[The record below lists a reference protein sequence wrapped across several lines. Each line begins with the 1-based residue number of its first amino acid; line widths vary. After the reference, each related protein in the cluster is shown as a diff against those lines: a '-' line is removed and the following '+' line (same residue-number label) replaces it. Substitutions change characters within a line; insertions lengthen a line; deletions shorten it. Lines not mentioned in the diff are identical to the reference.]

1 MTKLLDQII
10 VVDVEATCWEGKA
23 PEGQVSEIIEI
34 GVCPL
39 EVSSGTRLGKESIL
53 IRPEHSTVSE
63 FCARLTTLT
72 REQVNCGL
80 SFEEA
85 CRLLREKYLT
95 RKRTWASYG
104 EYDRNQFERQCRLF
118 GVEYPFGTRHIN
130 VKNLF
135 ALMNGLD
142 RERGMDGALAYL
154 GLSLEGT
161 HHRGGDD
168 AWNIARIL
176 SELLFRRVGVP
187 SAPVILP

>member
-1 MTKLLDQII
+1 MEKLFDQII
-10 VVDVEATCWEGKA
+10 VIDVEATCWKDKA
-23 PEGQVSEIIEI
+23 PDEQVSEIIEI

-63 FCARLTTLT
+63 FCTHLTTLT
-72 REQVNCGL
+72 QEQVNGGL

-142 RERGMDGALAYL
+142 RERGMAGALTYL
-154 GLSLEGT
+154 GLSQEGT
-161 HHRGGDD
+161 HHLGGDD

-176 SELLFRRVGVP
+176 LELLFRRVGVHP
-187 SAPVILP
+187 AQDILR